1 MTQFNDDDFDEEND
15 EGEVQKPV
23 LDKNIRAQ
31 LKRADEQRKELETLK
46 GQLAE
51 QQRNSAF
58 DKAGIPEDGLG
69 TMFRKGYDGEVSAEA
84 IRRTAVDY
92 GLLNASV
99 LPNNDSLTDS
109 ELEALRKVQ
118 GATTGGDGNSPDAEQ
133 KFLAELTESKNPE
146 DVMKAVNGESGQ
158 KIGVF
163 SQRGPL

>member
-1 MTQFNDDDFDEEND
+1 MTDFNEDEFDED
-15 EGEVQKPV
+15 EDESQNQKPV

-31 LKRADEQRKELETLK
+31 LRKADEDRKELATLRL
-46 GQLAE
+46 QLDAE
-51 QQRNSAF
+51 RESKLY

-69 TMFRKGYDGEVSAEA
+69 SMFRKGYVGDKTVEA
-84 IRRTAVDY
+84 IRQNAVDI
-92 GLLNASV
+92 GLLNPTN
-99 LPNNDSLTDS
+99 LPNNESLTDS

-118 GATTGGDGNSPDAEQ
+118 GATTGGDGNAPDVEQ
-133 KFLAELTESKNPE
+133 KYLAELAEAKNPD